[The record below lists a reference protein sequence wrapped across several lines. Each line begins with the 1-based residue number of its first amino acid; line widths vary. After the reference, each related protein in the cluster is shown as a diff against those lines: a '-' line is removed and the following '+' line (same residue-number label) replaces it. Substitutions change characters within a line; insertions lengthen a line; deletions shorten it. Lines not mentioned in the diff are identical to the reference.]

1 MIRGLIQ
8 EDLKKVS
15 ALLLKVFGVNN
26 YAKIERMGG
35 LTNHT
40 YKVILEDGRMYA
52 VRIPGE
58 GTEKLIVRREEKIS
72 TELAWKL
79 DIDAELIYF
88 GEDGSKITQYI
99 PDAVTMSADDLK
111 THEHIRKIANV
122 FGSCMI
128 QK

>member
-15 ALLLKVFGVNN
+15 ALLLKVFGGNN

-58 GTEKLIVRREEKIS
+58 GTEKLIVRRAEKIS
-72 TELAWKL
+72 TEMAWKL

-88 GEDGSKITQYI
+88 GEDGSK
-99 PDAVTMSADDLK
+99 
-111 THEHIRKIANV
+111 RKAGGKDW
-122 FGSCMI
+122 FERKYRPKHRTTCAF
-128 QK
+128 